1 MRALYRVR
9 QFWHALVATPESEEL
24 AQARHFLTPA
34 LMELFLRLQPSEQ
47 AHSLWVYRQLREAG
61 ETNPDLLAAAL
72 LHDVGKSCHPLQLW
86 ERAAIVLGKALFPQK
101 SRNWGQAE
109 PQGWKRPFVVAA
121 QHSVWGAEMAA
132 RAGASPMTV
141 ALIQR
146 HQDAAQR
153 SSTGG
158 SATESIHSGQAS
170 LNPISPEEQLLS
182 RLQLLDDES

>member
-9 QFWHALVATPESEEL
+9 QFWHALVATPDPEEL
-24 AQARHFLTPA
+24 AQARHLLTPA

-47 AHSLWVYRQLREAG
+47 AHSLWVFRQLREAG

-72 LHDVGKSCHPLQLW
+72 LHDVGKSRQPLRLW
-86 ERAAIVLGKALFPQK
+86 ERAVIVLGKALFPEK
-101 SRNWGQAE
+101 NKDWGQAE

-132 RAGASPMTV
+132 GAGATPMTV
-141 ALIQR
+141 ALIRR
-146 HQDAAQR
+146 HQDSLQR
-153 SSTGG
+153 SSPRKRV
-158 SATESIHSGQAS
+158 TESIHPQQAS
-170 LNPISPEEQLLS
+170 QNPISPEDQLLS